1 LGRLARITVALLSA
15 LGILI
20 AASGSATAAVRPY
33 REIDL
38 GSTGGP
44 RAASDA
50 VAIND
55 YGSAV
60 GVSQTP
66 DGPHGTLWR
75 ADGTKVDLGREPL
88 PVDIDNQGDI
98 ALAGSYGV
106 VLHADGSRPT
116 TYGNGLLPYR
126 MNNAGQLILRR
137 PDASSPSGFRYYLGT
152 TNAEYGVFGFPANW
166 VMSDLN
172 DQGQVVGTKIGR
184 NTTYG
189 VVWQQG
195 AGMTRNFGPATGAA
209 LINNHGHVVMS
220 ERIFCG
226 DPCPGGYDTTH
237 YLAANGTRTVVGGVD
252 DNPRAMNEKD
262 QVVGS
267 EGTLDASYRAW
278 VWSKGARTVLHA
290 CDGGCESPIASDI
303 NERGTIVG
311 QGSLSLVRS
320 SVPGDPLDVLRAL
333 LWTTASR

>member
-1 LGRLARITVALLSA
+1 
-15 LGILI
+15 
-20 AASGSATAAVRPY
+20 
-33 REIDL
+33 
-38 GSTGGP
+38 
-44 RAASDA
+44 
-50 VAIND
+50 
-55 YGSAV
+55 
-60 GVSQTP
+60 
-66 DGPHGTLWR
+66 
-75 ADGTKVDLGREPL
+75 
-88 PVDIDNQGDI
+88 
-98 ALAGSYGV
+98 
-106 VLHADGSRPT
+106 
-116 TYGNGLLPYR
+116 
-126 MNNAGQLILRR
+126 
-137 PDASSPSGFRYYLGT
+137 
-152 TNAEYGVFGFPANW
+152 
-166 VMSDLN
+166 
-172 DQGQVVGTKIGR
+172 
-184 NTTYG
+184 
-189 VVWQQG
+189 
-195 AGMTRNFGPATGAA
+195 
-209 LINNHGHVVMS
+209 MS

>member
-1 LGRLARITVALLSA
+1 MHSGRLARITVALLSA

-116 TYGNGLLPYR
+116 TYANGLLPYR

-172 DQGQVVGTKIGR
+172 DQGQVDVLMVEGEAPE
-184 NTTYG
+184 
-189 VVWQQG
+189 G
-195 AGMTRNFGPATGAA
+195 AW
-209 LINNHGHVVMS
+209 
-220 ERIFCG
+220 ERVTE
-226 DPCPGGYDTTH
+226 GG
-237 YLAANGTRTVVGGVD
+237 
-252 DNPRAMNEKD
+252 
-262 QVVGS
+262 
-267 EGTLDASYRAW
+267 GTLPTEEIVADGLETAKRA
-278 VWSKGARTVLHA
+278 
-290 CDGGCESPIASDI
+290 IAD
-303 NERGTIVG
+303 R
-311 QGSLSLVRS
+311 QPAPRS
-320 SVPGDPLDVLRAL
+320 S
-333 LWTTASR
+333 TTTGMW